1 MAQELEQAKQIYD
14 KLVPDIQQMLE
25 KEYIEPQLRGD
36 DLIKEFDEAFMSER
50 CASLE
55 WQVIHDILGRVI
67 GHSGALAQAFEKY
80 DDIGFKQSYT
90 QHFIKNIN
98 TFRDPSFY
106 GHPLASMAAEL
117 TMRKYH

>member
-36 DLIKEFDEAFMSER
+36 DLIKEFDEAFMSGR

-55 WQVIHDILGRVI
+55 WQVIHDKLGRVI
-67 GHSGALAQAFEKY
+67 GHSGALVQAFEKY
-80 DDIGFKQSYT
+80 DDIGFKESYT
-90 QHFIKNIN
+90 QHFVKNIN
-98 TFRDPSFY
+98 TFKHPSFD
-106 GHPLASMAAEL
+106 GKPLASMAAEL
-117 TMRKYH
+117 TMRRWH